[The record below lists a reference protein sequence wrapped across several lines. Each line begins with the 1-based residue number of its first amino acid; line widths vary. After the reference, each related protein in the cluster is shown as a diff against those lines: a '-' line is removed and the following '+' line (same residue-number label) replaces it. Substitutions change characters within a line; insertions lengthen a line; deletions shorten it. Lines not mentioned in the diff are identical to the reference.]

1 MQLIN
6 IVLVRIVQL
15 IVVLFF
21 TFALS
26 FFFGGLLLLPLA
38 ALVGVVNLLSHGFG
52 MDGIL
57 ATIIAIPV
65 VVVVGYFLYKV
76 PDLFQAIIDTGT
88 SLFNLGALAFKR
100 FETIV
105 NSLRDKSAEPTMESS
120 KRINQT

>member
-21 TFALS
+21 TFVLS
-26 FFFGGLLLLPLA
+26 FYFGGLLLLPLA
-38 ALVGVVNLLSHGFG
+38 ALVGIVNLLSHGAG

-65 VVVVGYFLYKV
+65 VIVIGYFLYKV
-76 PDLFQAIIDTGT
+76 PDLFQALVETGA
-88 SLFNLGALAFKR
+88 SLSKLGALAYKR

-105 NSLRDKSAEPTMESS
+105 KSLRGKAAEPAMESS
-120 KRINQT
+120 KSVNHI